1 MSERAMAT
9 SITFRTHNRIKEQLE
24 DIAKSQDRSV
34 SWVINKLLMQLLR
47 DDQKV
52 IVEKLTEKL

>member
-1 MSERAMAT
+1 MSERAFAT
-9 SITFRTHNRIKEQLE
+9 SISFRTHNRIKEQLE
-24 DIAKSQDRSV
+24 DIAKSQERSV

-47 DDQKV
+47 DDEKV